1 MRFELGKLELFGLD
15 LGSLWQR
22 WWRGLNSLLPVPL
35 ADVFLRPAPR
45 LRVCL
50 KKEQV
55 LLEQVLPGQAAREL
69 MQLGCFEFEVLED
82 NSLHEQ
88 LTAGVNKRLLQLDLV
103 LPAEQVLRRTVS
115 VPVAARGNLR
125 QVLGFQISKLTPFNR
140 EQVFYDVVEGTR
152 KTGAGML
159 EVELLVVPK
168 SLAWQWMQHVTRVT
182 GLPIAR
188 LQVAA
193 SSDTPDTVNL
203 LGEPGVP
210 SRWSKR
216 LNCNSGLLLL
226 LVLSLGLVMIAPVA
240 KLRMLVV
247 QGKKEIVQ
255 LESRVEQVRKEW
267 YVLQEGASNLEF
279 MLEQYAQHGSA
290 TQVLDELTRLIPDTV
305 YLSGLVL
312 EKNKVEISGQ
322 GVDVVELV
330 ELLNASELFEQARF
344 TSAITRGRNNQDI
357 FVISMR
363 LVTRGEQP

>member
-22 WWRGLNSLLPVPL
+22 WWRGLNSLAPVPL
-35 ADVFLRPAPR
+35 ADIFLRPAPR
-45 LRVCL
+45 LRVCMGQ
-50 KKEQV
+50 EQV

-69 MQLGCFEFEVLED
+69 MQLGYPEFDVLED
-82 NSLHEQ
+82 SSLHEQ
-88 LTAGVNKRLLQLDLV
+88 LTAGVNTKLLQLDLV

-125 QVLGFQISKLTPFNR
+125 QMLGFQISKLTPFSR

-152 KTGAGML
+152 KTAAGML
-159 EVELLVVPK
+159 EAELLVVPK
-168 SLAWQWMQHVTRVT
+168 PFARQWMQHVTRVT
-182 GLPIAR
+182 GLPVAR

-193 SSDTPDTVNL
+193 PGDAAQAINL

-216 LNCNSGLLLL
+216 LNRNSILLLL
-226 LVLSLGLVMIAPVA
+226 LVLSLGLAMIAPVV

-247 QGKKEIVQ
+247 QGKQEIVQ
-255 LESRVEQVRKEW
+255 LESRVKEVRKEW
-267 YVLQEGASNLEF
+267 YGLQEGASSLGF
-279 MLEQYAQHGSA
+279 MLEQHAQYGNA

-305 YLSGLVL
+305 YLTGLTL
-312 EKNKVEISGQ
+312 EKNRVEISGQ
-322 GVDVVELV
+322 GADVVELV

-344 TSAITRGRNNQDI
+344 ASAITRGRDNQDV
-357 FVISMR
+357 FVISMQ
-363 LVTRGEQP
+363 LVAQGEQR